1 MLDTIIDSD
10 LSPPCVTS
18 TLKTGSDAEILVV
31 RDDYLTGGTKE
42 RALWGY
48 LSGLSCTDYAYA
60 SPFSGFAQI
69 ALAHV
74 SAQMGRSCTII
85 AELNPHTG
93 DYHPYSLRARSF
105 GANLF
110 PARDLAEAE
119 ELAHRL
125 VLARKQMIKIP
136 LGFDVPEFRAS
147 MTRVLM
153 NEWAPIAKNIPGG
166 VKRLWLPVGSGT
178 LASTFLKFLP
188 SQIEI
193 LGLNVRVLSESDGRL
208 QVLRPEIDLR
218 LASVPFHEPASI
230 LPEIPSNLFYDAKLW
245 EIINEEGR
253 TGDVWWNVAG

>member
-1 MLDTIIDSD
+1 MLDTIHDFD

-18 TLKTGSDAEILVV
+18 TLRTQGDEEILIV

-48 LSGLSCTDYAYA
+48 LGGLTSTDYVYA

-74 SAQMGRSCTII
+74 SAQMGRTCTII
-85 AELNPHTG
+85 AEIDPRTG

-110 PARDLAEAE
+110 PSRNLAEAE
-119 ELAHRL
+119 EIADRL

-136 LGFDVPEFRAS
+136 LGFNVPEFRES
-147 MTRVLM
+147 MARVLT
-153 NEWAPIAKNIPGG
+153 NEWTTISKKIPGG
-166 VKRLWLPVGSGT
+166 VRRLWIPVGSGT
-178 LASTFLKFLP
+178 LATSFLSFLSP
-188 SQIEI
+188 EIEI
-193 LGLNVRVLSESDGRL
+193 LGLNVRVLDQSDKRL
-208 QVLRPEIDLR
+208 VKLEPEIDLR
-218 LASVPFHEPASI
+218 LANRPFHEPATV
-230 LPEIPSNLFYDAKLW
+230 LPGIPSNLFYDAKLW
-245 EIINEEGR
+245 EHINEEGR